1 MKWNFHSIFF
11 PFYMV
16 VKNLSK
22 LQRSPSLHSSTFSH
36 SNCPPSLFVF
46 HMGINVPKS
55 QAAPWVAPP
64 CGLPDKSDRFTS
76 WLGSPPTS
84 SSSSLPPPP
93 PPPMPFTLPC
103 LAFRPR
109 FGLLMRTVNVVY
121 SCVLVVGLFHFH
133 FLLSHSFTVHSA
145 RPLTITTLATW
156 FCSYSER
163 LFIKQPSSDS
173 EFPMRTPSKI

>member
-1 MKWNFHSIFF
+1 MEF
-11 PFYMV
+11 PFHL
-16 VKNLSK
+16 LSVLHGGEK
-22 LQRSPSLHSSTFSH
+22 FVQTTAVALPPFLHFFSLI
-36 SNCPPSLFVF
+36 CPPSLFVI

-93 PPPMPFTLPC
+93 PPMPFTLPC

-109 FGLLMRTVNVVY
+109 FGLLMRTVDVVY

>member
-1 MKWNFHSIFF
+1 MKWNFHSISF

-64 CGLPDKSDRFTS
+64 CGLPDKSDRFTG

-84 SSSSLPPPP
+84 SSSSLPPP

-109 FGLLMRTVNVVY
+109 FGLLMRTVDVVY

-133 FLLSHSFTVHSA
+133 FIALSFILRSLSQTSHNHHPCHVV
-145 RPLTITTLATW
+145 
-156 FCSYSER
+156 
-163 LFIKQPSSDS
+163 LFI
-173 EFPMRTPSKI
+173 FRTTIHQTTFI

>member
-1 MKWNFHSIFF
+1 MEF
-11 PFYMV
+11 PFYLLSILHGG
-16 VKNLSK
+16 KSLSK
-22 LQRSPSLHSSTFSH
+22 TTAVALPPFLHFFSLI
-36 SNCPPSLFVF
+36 CPPSLFVI

-93 PPPMPFTLPC
+93 PMPFTLPC

-121 SCVLVVGLFHFH
+121 SCVLVVGLLHFH
-133 FLLSHSFTVHSA
+133 LMLFHSFTIHSV

>member
-16 VKNLSK
+16 VKVCPK

-36 SNCPPSLFVF
+36 SLCLPSLFVI

-76 WLGSPPTS
+76 WLGSPPPPPP
-84 SSSSLPPPP
+84 SLPPPP

-103 LAFRPR
+103 LPPPVR
-109 FGLLMRTVNVVY
+109 
-121 SCVLVVGLFHFH
+121 
-133 FLLSHSFTVHSA
+133 
-145 RPLTITTLATW
+145 LAHA
-156 FCSYSER
+156 YSER
-163 LFIKQPSSDS
+163 CVLMCACSRTLSLPPHALSFIHHSLSQTSHNHHPCHVVLFI
-173 EFPMRTPSKI
+173 FRTTIHQTTFI

>member
-1 MKWNFHSIFF
+1 MEF
-11 PFYMV
+11 PFYLLSV
-16 VKNLSK
+16 LHGGENLSK

-133 FLLSHSFTVHSA
+133 FLLSHSFIHRSLSQTSHNHHPCHVV
-145 RPLTITTLATW
+145 
-156 FCSYSER
+156 
-163 LFIKQPSSDS
+163 LFI
-173 EFPMRTPSKI
+173 FRTTIHQTTFI